1 MLSGKMK
8 CRIDLHDV
16 AGDSATEETME
27 AARFEARLFLEGV
40 KTIAING
47 VNIRDCNSLRLAF
60 DTSLADEG
68 GAEKFVGVTIYDA
81 RGALCEFYIDAKIPS
96 LVIVRKSNAPTLAMI
111 DFINRG

>member
-27 AARFEARLFLEGV
+27 AARLEARLFLEGV

-47 VNIRDCNSLRLAF
+47 VNIHGCNSLRLTF

-68 GAEKFVGVTIYDA
+68 CAEKFVGITIYDA

-96 LVIVRKSNAPTLAMI
+96 LGIVRKSNAPTLAMI

>member
-8 CRIDLHDV
+8 CRIDLHDI
-16 AGDSATEETME
+16 AGDNATEETIE
-27 AARFEARLFLEGV
+27 AARFEACRFLEGV

-47 VNIRDCNSLRLAF
+47 VNIHNCDNLRLTF

-68 GAEKFVGVTIYDA
+68 GTEKFVGVTISDA
-81 RGALCEFYIDAKIPS
+81 TGALCEFYIDTYIP
-96 LVIVRKSNAPTLAMI
+96 LVIVRKSNAPSLAMI